1 MPDTRQMATE
11 QEGYKEAVPP
21 HQIQRRY
28 IVSQIK
34 SGFIL
39 IDQQAAHER
48 IMYERYLRM
57 LEKNRNESQRQL
69 FPQSLDL
76 NAADA
81 QILLQILPEINSLGF
96 DIQELGK
103 NSFVIHGFP
112 ADIIQENEKK
122 IVEEMIEQYKMN
134 AQVTK
139 LSKRENLAKSLAYS
153 SSIKAGKKLS
163 VEEMKTLIDELFACE
178 NAFTA
183 PNGRFTFIT
192 IGNDELEKRF
202 ENK

>member
-1 MPDTRQMATE
+1 
-11 QEGYKEAVPP
+11 
-21 HQIQRRY
+21 
-28 IVSQIK
+28 
-34 SGFIL
+34 L
-39 IDQQAAHER
+39 AH
-48 IMYERYLRM
+48 
-57 LEKNRNESQRQL
+57 
-69 FPQSLDL
+69 D
-76 NAADA
+76 
-81 QILLQILPEINSLGF
+81 
-96 DIQELGK
+96 
-103 NSFVIHGFP
+103 
-112 ADIIQENEKK
+112 NEKK
-122 IVEEMIEQYKMN
+122 IVEEMIEQFKMN

-139 LSKRENLAKSLAYS
+139 ISKRENLAKSLAYS